1 MEKNVFDFTDLSNM
15 IIVLTLEL
23 ERRSSMVINYLSN
36 SIVKGG
42 QAPVFGSPKDFG
54 LDYEDVTFN
63 AKDGVTLSGWLVRGG
78 EDKIVIQS
86 HYGVQ
91 SSRSGY
97 TPDGK
102 GMPKMW
108 NEEISFL
115 KHVKY
120 LVDKGYSVLMY
131 DFRNHGN
138 SGEGTCPWV
147 TWGPEEHKDV
157 LAAVDFIS
165 THPDYADSK
174 IGLLSI
180 CMGAASSTY
189 AFGKE
194 DGLRNYENLK
204 AMIAIQPLIYP
215 DFITALGLNNFIGRR
230 VTKRNIERTG
240 IDLNTTSFIPNVED
254 ISVPTLLV
262 QNSNDEYL
270 NRETIEKYYD
280 HLRVEKEM
288 MWLDL
293 GNKRAAGYDYL
304 TKHPEKILDF
314 FDKHLG

>member
-1 MEKNVFDFTDLSNM
+1 M
-15 IIVLTLEL
+15 II
-23 ERRSSMVINYLSN
+23 NFLSN

-42 QAPVFGSPKDFG
+42 QAPVFGNPKDYG
-54 LDYEDVTFN
+54 LEYEDVTFN
-63 AKDGVTLSGWLVRGG
+63 AEDGVALSGWLVKGG
-78 EDKIVIQS
+78 TDKIIIQS

-97 TPDGK
+97 TPEGK
-102 GMPKMW
+102 GAPKMW
-108 NEEISFL
+108 PEEISYL

-120 LVDKGYSVLMY
+120 LVDHGYSVLMY
-131 DFRNHGN
+131 DFRNHGD
-138 SGEGTCPWV
+138 SETGTCPWV

-165 THPDYADSK
+165 NHPEYKDSQ

-189 AFGKE
+189 AFGKQ
-194 DGLRNYENLK
+194 DGLRSYKNIK
-204 AMIAIQPLIYP
+204 AMVAIQPLIYP
-215 DFITALGLNNFIGRR
+215 DFIKALGLDNFIGRR
-230 VTKRNIERTG
+230 VTKRNNERTG
-240 IDLNTTSFIPNVED
+240 IDMNTTSFIPNVKD

-270 NRETIEKYYD
+270 NRETIEKYYNE
-280 HLRVEKEM
+280 LRVEKEM

-304 TKHPEKILDF
+304 TKNPEDVLGW
-314 FDKHLG
+314 FDKHLM